1 MASAIFQQY
10 RDHYGI
16 GASDMS
22 EGCGNIYANDGTL
35 VATVSYNGRVWHP
48 QGELLQESITASA
61 PDECGDCK

>member
-1 MASAIFQQY
+1 
-10 RDHYGI
+10 
-16 GASDMS
+16 MS